1 MITISSYIAEH
12 CFFFTFFTIGFYVVF
27 EVTYTV
33 LGDLFDGERYVPEK
47 KQEAPK
53 KVYRPKSEF
62 IQKLLSEGKAKE
74 IYPALF
80 IEDHTFNGS
89 KLLFKNH
96 DEKCEF
102 LSICDIIQYHDGF
115 ITDFEIG
122 QIAVTK
128 KLVAN

>member
-1 MITISSYIAEH
+1 MVNIDSFVAEH
-12 CFFFTFFTIGFYVVF
+12 RFLIIFFIVAVFVVF
-27 EVTYTV
+27 YIYNVSAT
-33 LGDLFDGERYVPEK
+33 FDVGFQKPK
-47 KQEAPK
+47 KEQEAPK
-53 KVYRPKSEF
+53 RIYRQKSEF

-89 KLLFKNH
+89 KLLFENH
-96 DEKCEF
+96 DEKCKF

-115 ITDFEIG
+115 ITDFEVG

>member
-1 MITISSYIAEH
+1 MVNIDSFVAEH
-12 CFFFTFFTIGFYVVF
+12 RFLVIFFTIAVFVVIVIYNVSAAFDVGFQKPKN
-27 EVTYTV
+27 E
-33 LGDLFDGERYVPEK
+33 
-47 KQEAPK
+47 QEAPG
-53 KVYRPKSEF
+53 KVYRPKSQF

-89 KLLFKNH
+89 KLLFKSH

-115 ITDFEIG
+115 ITDFEVG
-122 QIAVTK
+122 QIALTK
-128 KLVAN
+128 KLVANI